1 MPKHWSELR
10 KDNHLIR
17 FFQTDESPRHKAMF
31 LGSAEWLIR
40 TGKQQNNDRAVAK
53 GMEALAKVY
62 KDFDEERDATDE
74 MPDMSRIAITQD
86 VSIVKRDRVN
96 YTEEEKQRMA
106 RKYGLTTKD
115 LQEIE
120 DEELLSGGK
129 PEEPDYFEYME
140 KKDEEDALGREN
152 NEMSEITIHSLRM
165 MRNKQK
171 T

>member
-1 MPKHWSELR
+1 
-10 KDNHLIR
+10 
-17 FFQTDESPRHKAMF
+17 
-31 LGSAEWLIR
+31 
-40 TGKQQNNDRAVAK
+40 
-53 GMEALAKVY
+53 MEALAKVY

-96 YTEEEKQRMA
+96 YTEEEKLRMA

-129 PEEPDYFEYME
+129 KEEEPDYFEYLE
-140 KKDEEDALGREN
+140 GKSEEGKAETEEANL
-152 NEMSEITIHSLRM
+152 
-165 MRNKQK
+165 
-171 T
+171 